1 MATLSASCPGG
12 ARAAARVASPRRR
25 GARVVATPSSASTAG
40 RRTTTAVGRFH
51 RFRRRDDGEHD
62 AHPAGDAR
70 RTAPRP
76 SRGVVIGGG
85 ASSPHRATRRRRARV
100 ATRATAPGDSGG
112 VDDAATAATAASST
126 TENQNSQNP
135 SSPPSHVGAD
145 RRRTKSQSPSLR
157 FFPPD
162 VARAVQQCGV
172 GVTVAFGGL
181 VFAVSFATLVFRRVL
196 FCCLHRSPYDR
207 VGAVNA
213 DP

>member
-12 ARAAARVASPRRR
+12 ARAAARVAAPRRR
-25 GARVVATPSSASTAG
+25 VARVVATPSSASTAG
-40 RRTTTAVGRFH
+40 RF

-62 AHPAGDAR
+62 APAGDAR

-76 SRGVVIGGG
+76 SRGGVVVGG

-126 TENQNSQNP
+126 TENQNQNP